1 MDVFRRD
8 AQHLGLLAC
17 GFQFFALTKVSG
29 EGDHFAAILGLQ
41 PFQDDRGI
49 KATGIGQNNFL
60 RRLLRCGI
68 GRNHRFPF
76 HERIARRL
84 YVFKGK
90 SKDHRAC
97 SAWKRAAQWTALRNF
112 MRCGGS
118 DHSPR
123 LPCSSSMAASSSEM
137 SRPLV
142 SSRSAACWSS
152 AAVAAAAAA
161 AAASSS
167 RRASSSS

>member
-1 MDVFRRD
+1 MADGIRAVLGSDFHQTLRDQRARDRSAQQVQAFILRVGTEHREDVITDEFFAQVFDVDVFRLD
-8 AQHLGLLAC
+8 AQHFGFLAC
-17 GFQFFALTKVSG
+17 GLQFFALTKVSG

-60 RRLLRCGI
+60 RCLLRCSI

-97 SAWKRAAQWTALRNF
+97 SARKRAAP
-112 MRCGGS
+112 S
-118 DHSPR
+118 D
-123 LPCSSSMAASSSEM
+123 
-137 SRPLV
+137 RP
-142 SSRSAACWSS
+142 W
-152 AAVAAAAAA
+152 
-161 AAASSS
+161 
-167 RRASSSS
+167 